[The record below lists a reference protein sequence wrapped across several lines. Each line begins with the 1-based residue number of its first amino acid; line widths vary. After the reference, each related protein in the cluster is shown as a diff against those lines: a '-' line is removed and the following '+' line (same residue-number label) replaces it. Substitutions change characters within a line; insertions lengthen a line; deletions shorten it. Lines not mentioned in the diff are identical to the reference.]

1 MKLEKTD
8 KIISLAKN
16 GAMLRKFVNER
27 LPKVRQDKY
36 GIIDR
41 REGDVDKHED
51 GFYSNED
58 PCQSLSFRLCYK
70 SFTGSFGCSS
80 TYSDIAH
87 IDKGLMEAYLL
98 KYLNCHK
105 DEILLEMAK
114 MMLSDAMEQRDV
126 ALAEIDAMKSDLLT
140 MFGCQ
145 KENLSASL

>member
-1 MKLEKTD
+1 MPQRTEKT
-8 KIISLAKN
+8 SFLEEESQ
-16 GAMLRKFVNER
+16 RSFQSR
-27 LPKVRQDKY
+27 RQRH
-36 GIIDR
+36 DR
-41 REGDVDKHED
+41 CRS
-51 GFYSNED
+51 YSNED

-114 MMLSDAMEQRDV
+114 MMLSDAKEQRDV